1 MDQKQLDQALA
12 IFEGFKNNL
21 PTSITE
27 ACVKEYHAVVDAI
40 GLATGETQLHAFKIG
55 DHELEHQVIGR
66 RGMSFSGRPGH
77 VKLSKEKRCDSSRF
91 QRQIDALSHYL
102 ESQGYRISNRT
113 SPAPRT
119 EPRSSHSVHIENM
132 FGSAIQQG
140 TRNSQIM
147 VNFDAKGAEFKNL
160 VNEIK
165 ETIPKLNLDQ
175 ERKNQLYADVGTI
188 EVQIASPQPKQSIIS
203 ECIHSIRSILETVA
217 TKALTSG
224 LLLAIN
230 KYFPQ

>member
-1 MDQKQLDQALA
+1 LDQKQLDQALA

-21 PTSITE
+21 PPSISE
-27 ACVKEYHAVVDAI
+27 DCVKEYHAVVDAI
-40 GLATGETQLHAFKIG
+40 GLATGETQLHLFKIG
-55 DHELEHQVIGR
+55 DHELEHKVIGGQR
-66 RGMSFSGRPGH
+66 MSFSGRPGH
-77 VKLSKEKRCDSSRF
+77 VIRSKEKRCDSTRF
-91 QRQIDALSHYL
+91 QRQIEALSHYL
-102 ESQGYRISNRT
+102 DSQGYRRSNRA

-119 EPRSSHSVHIENM
+119 ESRSSHSVHIENM

-140 TRNSQIM
+140 TRDSQIT

-160 VNEIK
+160 VNQIK
-165 ETIPKLNLDQ
+165 EAIPKLNLDH
-175 ERKNQLYADVGTI
+175 ERTNQLYADVGTI
-188 EVQIASPQPKQSIIS
+188 EVQVASPHPKQSIIA
-203 ECIHSIRSILETVA
+203 ECVHSVRSILETVA